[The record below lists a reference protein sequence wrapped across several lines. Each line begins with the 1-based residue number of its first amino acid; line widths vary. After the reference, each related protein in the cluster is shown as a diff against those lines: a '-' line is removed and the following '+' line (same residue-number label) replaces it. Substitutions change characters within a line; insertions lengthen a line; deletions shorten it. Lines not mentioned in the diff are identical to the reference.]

1 VTEEVGRGVIL
12 AKREEKNEGGRLLPR
27 LALAVTRYFY
37 SLQKA
42 DDSNFVRVCLCNLR
56 VSRGTRAAYRCGQ
69 FSNLTV
75 NL

>member
-1 VTEEVGRGVIL
+1 VIDEVGRGVIL
-12 AKREEKNEGGRLLPR
+12 AKREEKDEGGLLPR

-37 SLQKA
+37 SSQKA
-42 DDSNFVRVCLCNLR
+42 DDSYFERVCLCNLR

-69 FSNLTV
+69 FSNLTI